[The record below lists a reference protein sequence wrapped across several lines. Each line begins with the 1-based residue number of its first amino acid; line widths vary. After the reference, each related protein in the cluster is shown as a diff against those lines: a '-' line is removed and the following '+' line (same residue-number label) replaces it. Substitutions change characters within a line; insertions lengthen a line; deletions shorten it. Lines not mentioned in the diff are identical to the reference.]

1 MKINETTPFCRIV
14 IDFLYNLLAKNILK
28 EFESFFKF
36 SSLIICE
43 LLNDINMVIRVRI
56 KPDMVKPIAPISEA
70 KLELKSLDGI
80 IIRHFSFK

>member
-1 MKINETTPFCRIV
+1 MKINETTPFCRIL
-14 IDFLYNLLAKNILK
+14 IDFLYNLLARNILK

-36 SSLIICE
+36 SSLVICE
-43 LLNDINMVIRVRI
+43 LLKDIKMVIKVRI

-80 IIRHFSFK
+80 RMTPFSFK